1 MKLQLET
8 TPGPSRIL
16 WFVFGAIAGTAM
28 TMAVIVKTIFVLVA
42 QGLIK

>member
-1 MKLQLET
+1 MKLSLQT
-8 TPGPSRIL
+8 TSGPSRVL
-16 WFVFGAIAGTAM
+16 WFVFGAVAGTGM